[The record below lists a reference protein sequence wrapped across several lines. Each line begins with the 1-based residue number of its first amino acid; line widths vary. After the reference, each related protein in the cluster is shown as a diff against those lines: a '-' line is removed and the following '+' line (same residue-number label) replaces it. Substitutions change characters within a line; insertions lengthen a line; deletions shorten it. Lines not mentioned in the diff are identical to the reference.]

1 MVEVMLMTDVKK
13 LGKAGA
19 IVKVAPGYARNMLL
33 PQGLAAPVTEAAR
46 RRLAKLEEARAKAR
60 AEAKK
65 AAQAVA
71 DKLAGLTVTVNAR
84 TVDGTKLY
92 GSVSATDLL
101 AAAAGSSGPPP
112 RGGRVQSHAGPRRG
126 REGPVHGEDRG
137 GSRAGVILMHERSG
151 GDFFRRSDF
160 SC

>member
-1 MVEVMLMTDVKK
+1 MVEVLLMSDVKK

-19 IVKVAPGYARNMLL
+19 IVKVAPGYARNMLI

-46 RRLAKLEEARAKAR
+46 RKLAKLEEARAKAR

-84 TVDGTKLY
+84 TVDGVKLY
-92 GSVSATDLL
+92 GSVSVTDLL
-101 AAAAGSSGPPP
+101 AAIEA
-112 RGGRVQSHAGPRRG
+112 
-126 REGPVHGEDRG
+126 DRG
-137 GSRAGVILMHERSG
+137 VKLERSQLDLPDLLKEVG
-151 GDFFRRSDF
+151 EYKATLDLGEGVTAPFTVKIADEAAQA
-160 SC
+160 

>member
-1 MVEVMLMTDVKK
+1 MVEVMLMADVKK

-33 PQGLAAPVTEAAR
+33 PQGLAAPVTEAAK

-71 DKLAGLTVTVNAR
+71 EKLVGLNVTVNAR
-84 TVDGTKLY
+84 TVDGKRLY
-92 GSVSATDLL
+92 GSVSASDLL
-101 AAAAGSSGPPP
+101 AAIEA
-112 RGGRVQSHAGPRRG
+112 
-126 REGPVHGEDRG
+126 DRG
-137 GSRAGVILMHERSG
+137 VKLERSQLDLPDHLREIG
-151 GDFFRRSDF
+151 EYKATLSLGEGVTAPFTVKIVEAEAQA
-160 SC
+160 

>member
-1 MVEVMLMTDVKK
+1 MEVNGNNERFVAGGGTLA
-13 LGKAGA
+13 LGIIGTALGGLNTLAG
-19 IVKVAPGYARNMLL
+19 GNGLSLL
-33 PQGLAAPVTEAAR
+33 GGNRAAADDSR
-46 RRLAKLEEARAKAR
+46 IAKLEAERAKAR

-101 AAAAGSSGPPP
+101 AAIEA
-112 RGGRVQSHAGPRRG
+112 
-126 REGPVHGEDRG
+126 DRG
-137 GSRAGVILMHERSG
+137 VKLERNQLELDDNLKEVGVFEPVIDLGQGVTVKFKITILDEEAAAE
-151 GDFFRRSDF
+151 
-160 SC
+160 

>member
-1 MVEVMLMTDVKK
+1 MVEVMLMADVKK

-33 PQGLAAPVTEAAR
+33 PQGLAAPVTEAAK

-101 AAAAGSSGPPP
+101 AAIEA
-112 RGGRVQSHAGPRRG
+112 
-126 REGPVHGEDRG
+126 DRG
-137 GSRAGVILMHERSG
+137 VKLERSQLDLPDQLREVG
-151 GDFFRRSDF
+151 EYKATLDLGEGVKTPFTVKIVEEAAQA
-160 SC
+160 

>member
-1 MVEVMLMTDVKK
+1 MVEVMLMSDVKK

-19 IVKVAPGYARNMLL
+19 IVKVAPGYARNMLI
-33 PQGLAAPVTEAAR
+33 PQGLAAPVTEAAKR
-46 RRLAKLEEARAKAR
+46 KLAKLEEARAKAR

-101 AAAAGSSGPPP
+101 AAIEA
-112 RGGRVQSHAGPRRG
+112 
-126 REGPVHGEDRG
+126 DRG
-137 GSRAGVILMHERSG
+137 VKLERSQLDLHDHLREVG
-151 GDFFRRSDF
+151 EYKATLDLGEGVKAPF
-160 SC
+160 SVKIVEEAAQA